1 MIDSK
6 YNPFIVCFLHNCEE
20 YLFSRDGHLL
30 YPIPFGNYK
39 VAESK
44 EDAKRK
50 FINGN
55 SGYFIDSTY
64 EYLEEGINDY
74 KSLKIDEIK

>member
-1 MIDSK
+1 MK
-6 YNPFIVCFLHNCEE
+6 R
-20 YLFSRDGHLL
+20 YLITNII
-30 YPIPFGNYK
+30 PIKGRVVEIYSIQ
-39 VAESK
+39 AESK

>member
-1 MIDSK
+1 MKTYKIT
-6 YNPFIVCFLHNCEE
+6 NII
-20 YLFSRDGHLL
+20 
-30 YPIPFGNYK
+30 PIKGRVVEIYSIQ
-39 VAESK
+39 AESK

-64 EYLEEGINDY
+64 EYLEEGIN
-74 KSLKIDEIK
+74 L